1 MNNNPIGIFDSGLG
15 GLTVVKAVR
24 KVMPKE
30 SIIYFGDTAR
40 VPYGNKSPELI
51 KSYSLQI
58 ADFLISHNAKI
69 IIVAC
74 NTATALALMTLKNE
88 LNVPVIGVVKPGVEA
103 ALKVTKNNKIGVI
116 GTLST
121 IGSDVYKNEIIRNNN
136 SIKVTSTPC
145 PLFVPLAEEG
155 WLDNPATKMIAEE
168 YLTIVKDANVDTLIL
183 GCTHYPL
190 LTNVIQDVMTDKT
203 QLVDSAHAMAT
214 FAANELKKNNL
225 SSDRNNI
232 DELKLFVSDL
242 PAKFE
247 TVANRFL
254 GEKIKNVEKIH
265 LDTI

>member
-58 ADFLISHNAKI
+58 TDFLISHNAKI

-74 NTATALALMTLKNE
+74 NTATALALEKLKTE
-88 LNVPVIGVVKPGVEA
+88 LNIPVLGVVKPGVQA

-121 IGSDVYKNEIIRNNN
+121 IGSDVYKNEILSNKN
-136 SIKVTSTPC
+136 SIEVTSTPC

-155 WLDNPATKMIAEE
+155 WLNNPATKMIAEE
-168 YLTIVKDANVDTLIL
+168 YLARVKDANVDTLIL

-190 LTNVIQDVMTDKT
+190 LTDIIQKVMTDKT
-203 QLVDSAHAMAT
+203 HLVDSAHAMAT
-214 FAANELKKNNL
+214 FAAKELKKSNL
-225 SSDRNNI
+225 LSDRKNI
-232 DELKLFVSDL
+232 GELKLFVSDL